1 MATKWASASA
11 GGGGAGTEADPYT
24 LAEIQAAAA
33 SGDTLVLIGNF
44 DATSLSLTSKDNVTV
59 VSGHVVNSAYAR
71 ATFRNRLTASG
82 PWTNI
87 PTTNAYTISLA
98 ATPWKVVVDWDTT
111 TPDAYGFRACNL
123 QRYGS
128 AAGVQT
134 NSNTFHTN
142 GVTLTVNLAGDD
154 PNTKTIL
161 YAVARPGIKFTA
173 CANPSVIG
181 CAFEW
186 CNDDSGTPDY
196 GVITIDCTGVPQ
208 ISGCLFTECGWHASG
223 FYSTSGDVAGHETG
237 NTFIG
242 CLNDSCSV
250 AYSGT
255 GTVSNVVYF
264 GNTYYCS
271 TPLKRGGTVPL
282 FRGSESGPQGA
293 PGITAHQASATAT
306 GVTDIKIVNCRFVC
320 PPYTRTGTSTT
331 NAGSPII
338 CRNNPVPSN
347 TANPA
352 TYAIKVVNCDFVG
365 FEMLSPLAPYAHAYV
380 GCRFD
385 FGGAPTFIAGGVG
398 IGIVGRIFGG
408 GSNTNGYIGSFG
420 TQWAFD
426 LDATS
431 GTNPGGAFFVS
442 GGVTTANRTFYYFD
456 KSTVYNYGDSSNTS
470 QPQNLFRWTSSTN
483 VAGDGGIVARD
494 SVFAHRAKPSAGSRF
509 LINTDTRTVTITAA
523 SAANP
528 CQLTNSGSNNLTA
541 GQSVLLSGMDADLN
555 GMRQVVS
562 VIDSTHFT
570 VNVDKSG
577 GVTDGTGSAEVD
589 VGTSLRDFKR
599 CIFGN
604 IGTYSSNTSY
614 DTESEWL
621 ASIDTAGQAY
631 AASIIEPVSG
641 SGELRLGSKYRNP
654 PKAVAPSS
662 ASLGS
667 NGYPTSLSPG
677 SAQFNASRARSRG
690 WSRSDRVSR

>member
-33 SGDTLVLIGNF
+33 SNDTLVLIGNF
-44 DATSLSLTSKDNVTV
+44 DAASLSLTSKDNVTV

-71 ATFRNRLTASG
+71 ATFRNRLTAAG

-87 PTTNAYTISLA
+87 PTTNAYTIALA

-123 QRYGS
+123 QRYS
-128 AAGVQT
+128 TALLVQS

-142 GVTLTVNLAGDD
+142 GATLTVNLAGDD

-161 YAVARPGIKFTA
+161 YAVARPGIKFTT
-173 CANPSVIG
+173 CASPSVIG

-196 GVITIDCTGVPQ
+196 GVITIDCTGVPR
-208 ISGCLFTECGWHASG
+208 ISGCLFTECGYHASG
-223 FYSTSGDVAGHETG
+223 FYTTSGDVAGRETG

-250 AYSGT
+250 AYSGS

-282 FRGSESGPQGA
+282 FRASESGAQSA
-293 PGITAHQASATAT
+293 PGITAHQAVLTAT

-320 PPYTRTGTSTT
+320 PPYTRTGTAIGNSV
-331 NAGSPII
+331 SPII
-338 CRNNPVPSN
+338 CRNNPAPSN
-347 TANPA
+347 TANPD

-365 FEMLSPLAPYAHAYV
+365 FDMLNPQAPYAHAYV

-385 FGGAPTFIAGGVG
+385 FGGAPAFIAGGVG
-398 IGIVGRIFGG
+398 IGLVGRILGG

-431 GTNPGGAFFVS
+431 GNNAGGAFFIS
-442 GGVTTANRTFYYFD
+442 GGVTTANRTHFYFD
-456 KSTVYNYGDSSNTS
+456 KSTVYNYGDSANTS
-470 QPQNLFRWTSSTN
+470 QSQNLFRWTSS
-483 VAGDGGIVARD
+483 VDAAGNGSITARD
-494 SVFAHRAKPSAGSRF
+494 SIFAHRAKPSAGSRF
-509 LINTDTRTVTITAA
+509 LLNTDSDADV
-523 SAANP
+523 SAAVRGF
-528 CQLTNSGSNNLTA
+528 L
-541 GQSVLLSGMDADLN
+541 
-555 GMRQVVS
+555 
-562 VIDSTHFT
+562 
-570 VNVDKSG
+570 
-577 GVTDGTGSAEVD
+577 
-589 VGTSLRDFKR
+589 R
-599 CIFGN
+599 CIYGN

-614 DTESEWL
+614 DTEAEWL
-621 ASIDTAGQAY
+621 AAIDTAGQAY
-631 AASIIEPVSG
+631 TASIIEPVSG

-654 PKAVAPSS
+654 PKGEAPSS

-667 NGYPTSLSPG
+667 NGYPTSLTPG